1 MGHLVSEDGINLLLS
16 YVNKITELTLP
27 TTGKELSVSLG
38 FAGFYREFLPGF
50 AEVTANLN
58 ELKINKL

>member
-1 MGHLVSEDGINLLLS
+1 MQ
-16 YVNKITELTLP
+16 KKP
-27 TTGKELSVSLG
+27 GKELSVSLG
-38 FAGFYREFLPGF
+38 FAGFYREFFPGF